1 MEVIIIKPW
10 RCQICGET
18 YLGKESSDRCPFCGA
33 EGENLKS
40 AAHYL
45 DYGVVEMSEQSRK
58 DCMRALEFEND
69 NMVFYQKCAEAADN
83 QISKSIFK
91 RLGKQEGEHAEL
103 LEDMMGIETEELPDP
118 DIPDN
123 DYERFEAANKHE
135 KRAINFYL
143 EVARRAP
150 EPRVKQ
156 VFRALSDIETE
167 HLTMTN
173 IFK

>member
-1 MEVIIIKPW
+1 MKPW

-18 YLGKESSDRCPFCGA
+18 YLGDNSVDRCPFCGA
-33 EGENLKS
+33 EGEYLKS

-58 DCMRALEFEND
+58 DCLHALDLEND
-69 NMVFYQKCAEAADN
+69 NTVFYSKCTEAAEN
-83 QISKSIFK
+83 QISKAIFK
-91 RLGKQEGEHAEL
+91 RLGKQEAEHAEL
-103 LEDMMGIETEELPDP
+103 LEDMLGEVEVEMPDP

-123 DYERFEAANKHE
+123 DFDRFAEANKHE

-143 EVARRAP
+143 EVAKRAP
-150 EPRVKQ
+150 EPRVQQ

-167 HLTMTN
+167 HLTMANTY
-173 IFK
+173 K